1 MDQTGTIEKATDVL
15 FHLHRQA
22 AGCGISEIGRAL
34 DIPKS
39 SVHRLLAALASR
51 GLVEKDEAG
60 RYRPGIA
67 LLALG
72 LGVLEREPIVQV
84 ARPILERLA
93 VTLGETCFLVAAR
106 AGRLRVLEKAEGT
119 GFLRAA
125 PQVGA
130 EVPHQVT
137 AAGKLYLALAPES
150 LSATDNAPQS
160 RAEGIAVERAL
171 RQVREQ
177 DLAWNR
183 DEWIAGLSVVA
194 APVRMG
200 ERLLGALALALPSAA
215 LAERDGGELEQQV
228 KAAAAKTSDRLNG
241 LGLPHSSVDPL
252 PIDPR

>member
-1 MDQTGTIEKATDVL
+1 M
-15 FHLHRQA
+15 
-22 AGCGISEIGRAL
+22 
-34 DIPKS
+34 
-39 SVHRLLAALASR
+39 
-51 GLVEKDEAG
+51 
-60 RYRPGIA
+60 
-67 LLALG
+67 
-72 LGVLEREPIVQV
+72 
-84 ARPILERLA
+84 
-93 VTLGETCFLVAAR
+93 
-106 AGRLRVLEKAEGT
+106 
-119 GFLRAA
+119 
-125 PQVGA
+125 
-130 EVPHQVT
+130 
-137 AAGKLYLALAPES
+137 
-150 LSATDNAPQS
+150 
-160 RAEGIAVERAL
+160 ERAL